1 MTAKEKL
8 QVWRDSRIPY
18 AKEKRRVFFEGQG
31 KDDKG
36 LMIGSPGADFAM
48 EVFRGNSRPSWW
60 PSEDAWIHIGK
71 LKAAIRA
78 AVPSLLYTSPEF
90 NVYPA
95 AKDFEGDVDVAYDRA
110 KAKKLWLN
118 HWWREGHGSQ
128 HARIGIQNA
137 FFNIGC
143 AKAGYRCAFQ
153 DDETRGVFARDEFG
167 NYILDENGDPTL
179 ERGEYAY
186 DEDGEIERDE
196 DGFPQLNPGAVQ
208 KEKWFVEVADC
219 RMMLFDV
226 DSGPDFFQH
235 RFLIEEWVRPLSEVQ
250 DDPRFPRS
258 RRKRLKATETRNGI
272 VSHRKGAQS
281 SSAAPTSSER
291 AVEEDEAM
299 IRGYDIY
306 DFQNN
311 EYLVLPEC
319 GLEGQNEEFLLDGE
333 MPPGMEHGPF
343 RFLKFTEDIGTE
355 WYPVPDATDM
365 AIVNQ
370 EYNLTRSQMF
380 IHRDHTKSR
389 YQVKEGTF
397 SGEGVDAEEEM
408 AKLAHGP
415 DGTFVRVTDLN
426 GIQPI
431 QKASLDNSFMMAVPN
446 IAQDFNEVGGMPGES
461 RGVADADTATQASIL
476 ATGAE
481 LRNNDR
487 RDNQVQTWLT
497 EIGRVLLM
505 SGQANAELDTLV
517 IEKVVE
523 ATGVAPFKARRLTR
537 DELIG
542 EFEVAVEVGSQRAKN
557 DPRVL
562 QQIATFMGNMGQSPL
577 LGLMKGLNRRILD
590 GMGLDPVLA
599 DEIYEAS
606 QAFLQSQQ
614 KPEQGSPESPAGPQG
629 QALQQML
636 GQMGGQPG
644 VGSAAGGDATGA
656 PLN

>member
-1 MTAKEKL
+1 MLTADDKVK
-8 QVWRDSRIPY
+8 VWRSRIAY

-31 KDDKG
+31 KDDNG
-36 LMIGSPGADFAM
+36 LRIGSPGADFAM

-60 PSEDAWIHIGK
+60 SAEDAWIHVGK

-78 AVPSLLYTSPEF
+78 AVPSLLYTNPNF
-90 NVYPA
+90 NVFPA
-95 AKDFEGDVDVAYDRA
+95 ARDLEAGADVSYQRS
-110 KAKKLWLN
+110 KAKELWLN
-118 HWWREGHGSQ
+118 HWWQESHGSQ

-143 AKAGYRCAFQ
+143 AKAGYRCQFQ
-153 DDETRGVFARDEFG
+153 DDDTRGVFARDEDG

-196 DGFPQLNPGAVQ
+196 DGFPQLNPGTVN
-208 KEKWFVEVADC
+208 KEEWFVEVADC

-235 RFLIEEWVRPLSEVQ
+235 RFVIEEWVRPLSEVKR
-250 DDPRFPRS
+250 DPRFTAAK
-258 RRKRLKATETRNGI
+258 RKRLKATETRNGL
-272 VSHRKGAQS
+272 VSHRKSGES
-281 SSAAPTSSER
+281 SSAAPTSSTR
-291 AVEEDEAM
+291 AVEQDEAM

-306 DFQNN
+306 DFQRD
-311 EYLVLPEC
+311 EYMVLPEE
-319 GLEGQNEEFLLDGE
+319 GLGEVNEEFLLDGG
-333 MPPGMEHGPF
+333 MPPGMEHGPY
-343 RFLKFTEDIGTE
+343 RFLKFTEDVGTE

-370 EYNLTRSQMF
+370 EYNLTRSQQF
-380 IHRDHTKSR
+380 IHREHTKTR
-389 YQVKEGTF
+389 YLVKDGTF
-397 SGEGVDAEEEM
+397 SGDGVDAEEEM

-415 DGTFVRVTDLN
+415 DATFVRVTDLN
-426 GIQPI
+426 GIQPL
-431 QKASLDNSFMMAVPN
+431 QKASLDSSFMMAVPN

-487 RDNQVQTWLT
+487 RDNQVQTWLS

-505 SGQANAELDTLV
+505 SGQANAELDTIV
-517 IEKVVE
+517 IEKVAE
-523 ATGVAPFKARRLTR
+523 ATGVVPFKARKLTR

-542 EFEVAVEVGSQRAKN
+542 EFAVTVAIGSTQAKN

-562 QQIATFMGNMGQSPL
+562 QQLATFMANMGQNPM

-590 GMGLDPVLA
+590 GMGLDPILA

-606 QAFLQSQQ
+606 MAFLQSQQ
-614 KPEQGSPESPAGPQG
+614 KPDQGSPEGPAGAQG
-629 QALQQML
+629 QVLQSML

-644 VGSAAGGDATGA
+644 VASSQAGDATGA